1 MVHAFRLID
10 ATGAHGQARSLWAAV
25 YLHDIARTHDG
36 RCYVHGENAVRR
48 LPTLPEVRVLFT
60 RGGVGETDLAAIETA
75 VIHHCKPRE
84 LDRSHPHYSL
94 TALLKDADGL
104 DRVRL
109 GDLNPGYLRHPVAR
123 TMVDFA
129 RQLFDE
135 TDDALEPGE
144 TYFEALWP
152 IAVRIADGQ

>member
-1 MVHAFRLID
+1 MVHAFRLIE
-10 ATGAHGQARSLWAAV
+10 ATGAHGQAPSLWAAV

-36 RCYVHGENAVRR
+36 RCYVHGQNAVRR
-48 LPTLPEVRVLFT
+48 LPNLPDVSALFA
-60 RGGVGETDLAAIETA
+60 RGGVTETDLAAIETA
-75 VIHHCKPRE
+75 VIHHCKPDE
-84 LDRSHPHYSL
+84 LERSHPHYPL

-109 GDLNPGYLRHPVAR
+109 GDLDAEYLRHPEAR

-129 RQLFDE
+129 QQLFDE
-135 TDDALEPGE
+135 TDDALKPGE
-144 TYFEALWP
+144 PYFEALWP